1 MGQPLAV
8 LRGGSRKW
16 LGVGDLDDKA
26 TLLFTLQRNQMTPL
40 LQSVDKNSK
49 NSKGDSL
56 LRGVNS

>member
-8 LRGGSRKW
+8 LRGGREW

-49 NSKGDSL
+49 GDSL